1 MAISSKP
8 TSGSLCGTGAGGYAR
23 KAEEAED
30 PFTGPP
36 GKMLECVRIAVTL
49 GDSYRQ
55 TCWH

>member
-1 MAISSKP
+1 MTPKP
-8 TSGSLCGTGAGGYAR
+8 TFGSLCGTGAGGYAR

-49 GDSYRQ
+49 GNSYRQ